1 MTRPRA
7 GYVGF
12 TRTPTSTAASGIW
25 TLREAEASKRAAAW
39 PDTIPPVAATPAFSV
54 SGAGTAAA
62 NGTYCESGT
71 LNGRPRYTNGSYCI
85 EYASDWIINDESN
98 GPAWLIRLSSTDL
111 YYASVTT
118 ATPPLSGWGVFLG
131 GSPAPTL
138 SSTTC

>member
-39 PDTIPPVAATPAFSV
+39 PDTITTPGFSV

-71 LNGRPRYTNGSYCI
+71 INGRPRYVKGSYTI
-85 EYASDWIINDESN
+85 EYTSDWIINDEGY
-98 GPAWLIRLSSTDL
+98 GPNWLIRSSGTEL
-111 YYASVTT
+111 YYASVTN
-118 ATPPLSGWGVFLG
+118 ATPPLSGWGLYLG
-131 GSPAPTL
+131 DSPAPTL
-138 SSTTC
+138 ASTTC